1 MLVVV
6 LSAVPLYAD
15 STVRYEAVFSDG
27 TRLEGE
33 QITGWGVHPGTPQL
47 DNTYLQDAKRPLR
60 WLRNLSLKPWRIP
73 AAGGGYIEFVG
84 GDRIIGRVIGSRPSS
99 EAGGVY
105 TPAHLL
111 VAPAMSLPAVSHS
124 RSKQPTPVRVL
135 IGSIRRIVMTETP
148 RPGRRGGTLL
158 YHDARRVDFVGI
170 RPGYDSLHLLL
181 SNGSLNVKLTDIA
194 EVNFPRID
202 PWDAYFRALGT
213 LSPSCR
219 SRLVR
224 FETVGGLIATGSE
237 LRFRAM
243 PYPTDEHLTRA
254 LAHLKRIEEHLARA
268 QKTMKEQTEKF
279 DKARAEYT
287 RQSGELD
294 KQLEAARK
302 SHDKARADL
311 KLRSDQQKKKDAD
324 LLTEKRRKLD
334 REFKLADEAMV
345 KRLAGE
351 KPEKRGAMLKAF
363 RLKQTRL
370 RKTRDDAL
378 EAEKS
383 KLYRQRLKELADS
396 DTREMQKFT
405 RLEADFKKRA
415 DKLKKQFAQATSL
428 WERQSRSLNHARA
441 QRAAATGAGGGSKT
455 WRHVIQPVWSLDALH
470 VPFNRICMRWSFA
483 PDRVPLSRAHPTV
496 SVSPPLQPW
505 RVDRNSEGKFFR
517 SGGRSYAW
525 GFGVHAYSELSF
537 TLPRFANSFQ
547 ARLGLD
553 CIVADGG
560 CVRARV
566 FGGSTTEKPL
576 YESGLLVGSKK
587 TVNTATIAIKPPANG
602 PNRLILQ
609 ADTAHHGRPSGTDPL
624 NIRDKLDWLD
634 PVIGFDH
641 SALREAVQREAVK
654 QRRAWNGWTVKFDK
668 RGVYTWTTRFWKDQP
683 TGPGRFATLIRAE
696 KHPLVLSRQITV
708 GPRDNWLTVDVG
720 TFDGDTFR
728 MELLPPRIDKKKM
741 APELVPV
748 RQEWQKRNA
757 PPAFAIGQYRGK
769 KVTIELIQPP
779 GGPGLCW
786 LAARIGDELPGEYRL
801 AVALKSVGK
810 ENMKVPKGLGWA
822 LQSETVDK
830 PGRLA
835 LIEINRL
842 GGLVNFWNPTV
853 APIRDSEFANI
864 LIGDKWTG
872 GDKGFMTLAKVTG
885 LKSLLL
891 AGDAGISDAAVEK
904 LQAQIPALTV
914 RRFDWTPSGLWGP
927 RCHMVTKNLSGK
939 DVIVYWS
946 DFNGKHSSSR
956 KLKPNAAA
964 HHGSAFGCRY
974 EAHID
979 GELVETYNVPSTP
992 GEKAYVI
999 WEIKGK

>member
-1 MLVVV
+1 MSGMNVLRHMSVMLVAAL
-6 LSAVPLYAD
+6 LSAAAPPLHAD

-47 DNTYLQDAKRPLR
+47 DNTSLQDAKRPLR
-60 WLRNLSLKPWRIP
+60 WLRNLSLKPWRMP
-73 AAGGGYIEFVG
+73 PTGGGYIEFVG
-84 GDRIIGRVIGSRPSS
+84 GDRIIGRVVGSRPSS

-124 RSKQPTPVRVL
+124 RLKQPTPLRVL

-148 RPGRRGGTLL
+148 RLGRRGGTLL

-170 RPGYDSLHLLL
+170 RPGYDSLRLLL
-181 SNGSLNVKLTDIA
+181 SSGSLNVKLTDIA
-194 EVNFPRID
+194 EVNFPEID
-202 PWDAYFRALGT
+202 PWGAYFRELGV
-213 LSPSCR
+213 LSPACR
-219 SRLVR
+219 SRLMR
-224 FETVGGLIATGSE
+224 LETAGGLIATGSE

-294 KQLEAARK
+294 KQFKAA
-302 SHDKARADL
+302 
-311 KLRSDQQKKKDAD
+311 
-324 LLTEKRRKLD
+324 
-334 REFKLADEAMV
+334 
-345 KRLAGE
+345 
-351 KPEKRGAMLKAF
+351 
-363 RLKQTRL
+363 
-370 RKTRDDAL
+370 
-378 EAEKS
+378 
-383 KLYRQRLKELADS
+383 RQRLKELADS
-396 DTREMQKFT
+396 DPREMQKFT

-428 WERQSRSLNHARA
+428 WERHSRSLNHARA
-441 QRAAATGAGGGSKT
+441 QRAAATGAGGGSET

-496 SVSPPLQPW
+496 SVNPPLQPW
-505 RVDRNSEGKFFR
+505 RADRNSEGKLFR

-537 TLPRFANSFQ
+537 MLPRFANSFQ
-547 ARLGLD
+547 TRLGLD
-553 CIVADGG
+553 RIVADGG

-576 YESGLLVGSKK
+576 YESGMLVGSKK
-587 TVNTATIAIKPPANG
+587 TVNTGPIAIRPPANG

-609 ADTAHHGRPSGTDPL
+609 ADTAHRGRPSGTDPL

-634 PVIGFDH
+634 PVIGFDR
-641 SALREAVQREAVK
+641 SALREAVQREAVR
-654 QRRAWNGWTVKFDK
+654 QRRAWQGWTVKFDK
-668 RGVYTWTTRFWKDQP
+668 RGAYTWTTRFWKDTP

-708 GPRDNWLTVDVG
+708 GPRDNWLTVDAG
-720 TFDGDTFR
+720 TFEGDTFG
-728 MELLPPRIDKKKM
+728 LVTLPPRIDKKKM
-741 APELVPV
+741 TPKLIPL

-786 LAARIGDELPGEYRL
+786 QAARIGDKLPGEYRL
-801 AVALKSVGK
+801 AAALKSVGK

-835 LIEINRL
+835 LLEIHRL

-872 GDKGFMTLAKVTG
+872 GDKGFMMLAKVTG

-891 AGDAGISDAAVEK
+891 AGDAGISGAAVEK
-904 LQAQIPALTV
+904 LQAQRPALTV

-946 DFNGKHSSSR
+946 DFNGKHSYSR
-956 KLKPNAAA
+956 KIKPNAAA

-979 GELVETYNVPSTP
+979 DKLVETYNVPSTP